1 MGTNYYFMSRNKEL
15 MQTCFAEKSEW
26 GVIDEEYTIVD
37 EPYLG
42 YRCHLNKLS
51 CGWRPLFQKHRAF
64 DSFRKLEAFY
74 REYQADLEIYDEY
87 GRQYSWE
94 EYFETVYTHSRRHPE
109 PMKWVR
115 EVNPMSPNKELNLR
129 TVECSEEEAELYSP
143 FNHIEYKKTLQKAR
157 QKFGVYEREYGET
170 KYWNDPDY
178 LFDWTEGE
186 FM

>member
-26 GVIDEEYTIVD
+26 GVLGEEYTIVD

-74 REYQADLEIYDEY
+74 REHQADLEIYDEY
-87 GRQYSWE
+87 RRQYSWE
-94 EYFETVYTHSRRHPE
+94 EYFETVYTHSRCHPE
-109 PMKWVR
+109 PVKWVY
-115 EVNPMSPNKELNLR
+115 EVNPMSPDKKPHLR
-129 TVECSEEEAELYSP
+129 TVGCCEEEAELYSP
-143 FNHIEYKKTLQKAR
+143 FNHIEYEKTLQKAR
-157 QKFGVYEREYGET
+157 QKFGVYEREYG
-170 KYWNDPDY
+170 DRRS
-178 LFDWTEGE
+178 
-186 FM
+186 